1 MPLVLIPSRW
11 RHPRPARR
19 RRGGDSNHYDEAVS
33 AITTEEALRAL
44 HRPPKERAVRKQL
57 DHLDVHC
64 RRFISLSPFVVLAT
78 AAANGWLDASP
89 RGGDPGFVEVADDR
103 TLHLPD
109 RPGNNRLDSLSNLTE
124 RPEVGLLFMIPG
136 VDETLRV
143 NGVAELRTDSEIAAR
158 FQVGTRPPAVV
169 LRITVRE
176 AYLHCAKALMRSRL
190 WDPAARVERSELP
203 TMGQM
208 MRDQAGIGPL
218 ESQADMLAR
227 YRTELY

>member
-1 MPLVLIPSRW
+1 
-11 RHPRPARR
+11 
-19 RRGGDSNHYDEAVS
+19 VS

-44 HRPPKERAVRKQL
+44 HRPPKDRAVRKQL
-57 DHLDVHC
+57 DHLDAHC
-64 RRFISLSPFVVLAT
+64 RRFVSLAPFVVMAT
-78 AAANGWLDASP
+78 ADADGRVDASP
-89 RGGDPGFVEVADDR
+89 RGGDPGFVEVAGDR
-103 TLHLPD
+103 TLLLPD
-109 RPGNNRLDSLSNLTE
+109 RPGNNRLDSLTNLTD

-143 NGVAELRTDSEIAAR
+143 NGVAELSTDPELTGR
-158 FQVGTRPPAVV
+158 FQAGSRKPAVV

-190 WDPAARVERSELP
+190 WDPAAQVDRAVLP

-208 MRDQAGIGPL
+208 MRDQTGSGPD
-218 ESQADMLAR
+218 ESQSEMVAR